1 MSEQPK
7 AQPKPKR
14 YRVKGSGNGID
25 IVGFVAGTITD
36 ERLNG
41 PEGSNLIKAIQ
52 NHERERNVQI
62 MGKLIV
68 ME

>member
-1 MSEQPK
+1 MSTETK
-7 AQPKPKR
+7 PKPKTLR